1 MSIAGIEPMKSE
13 NIMSVKKVKRVKKIT
28 TKYNISTVAG
38 ANV

>member
-1 MSIAGIEPMKSE
+1 MNSE
-13 NIMSVKKVKRVKKIT
+13 NIIKSVKKVKRFLKIT

>member
-1 MSIAGIEPMKSE
+1 MNSE
-13 NIMSVKKVKRVKKIT
+13 NIIKSVKKEKKFKKT